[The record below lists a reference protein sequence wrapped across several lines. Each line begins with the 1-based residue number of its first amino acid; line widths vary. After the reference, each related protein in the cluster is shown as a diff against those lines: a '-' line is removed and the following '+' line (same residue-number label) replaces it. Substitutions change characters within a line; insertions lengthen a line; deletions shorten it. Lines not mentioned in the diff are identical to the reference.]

1 VKIDT
6 FSNLQ
11 QIEADTKGRFI
22 PLRIKRPQNTEQIE
36 KATQEFMKD
45 KTDFDFRL
53 EGSIYEHELYTKNIA
68 YILFISVI
76 LMYLIMVAQFE
87 SFVQPLLILV
97 EIPINTAITLILLP
111 IFGETLNIMS
121 AVGLV
126 VSCGIVIN
134 DSILKIDVINDLR
147 KKGLPLKEAIH
158 QAGKKRLRSIIMTAL
173 TSVLALLPILLSKD
187 VGAEIQKPFAVTM
200 LITLLTGTFVSLF
213 IIPVFYWF
221 IYKKNDKKNH
231 L

>member
-1 VKIDT
+1 
-6 FSNLQ
+6 
-11 QIEADTKGRFI
+11 
-22 PLRIKRPQNTEQIE
+22 
-36 KATQEFMKD
+36 
-45 KTDFDFRL
+45 
-53 EGSIYEHELYTKNIA
+53 
-68 YILFISVI
+68 
-76 LMYLIMVAQFE
+76 MVAQFE